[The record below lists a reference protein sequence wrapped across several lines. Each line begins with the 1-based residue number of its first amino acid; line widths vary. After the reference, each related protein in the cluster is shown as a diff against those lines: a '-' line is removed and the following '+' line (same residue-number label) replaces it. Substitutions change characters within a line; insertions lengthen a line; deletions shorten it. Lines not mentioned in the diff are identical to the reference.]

1 MSTFSFFQLIFDNYS
16 KAAVPPSA
24 SPATSYSKRIADDA
38 LLDDSSS
45 VNLNQLEI
53 AELRQQLQAT
63 KKQSLIFMEQ
73 SRKSSEREKMAFQ
86 QAQEALKLKV
96 AAVAEALQ
104 ATSRENYML
113 DLLTDASLDMAGKSH
128 LMRSFTYFAY
138 EFFGPHIFLIRLG
151 SFLDAAAEDQ
161 RVDARTEILVRLA
174 QQNNSSFWSA
184 PDRTRQIVRFQDRAS
199 QVREYLDFCTKTLAM
214 VYNAMFPRNLQPK
227 TLPELINKFKSV

>member
-1 MSTFSFFQLIFDNYS
+1 MIFDNYS

-24 SPATSYSKRIADDA
+24 SPATSYSKRIADEV

-73 SRKSSEREKMAFQ
+73 SRKSSEREKMALQ
-86 QAQEALKLKV
+86 QAQEALKLKD

-113 DLLTDASLDMAGKSH
+113 DLLTDASLDMAGKSRPMH
-128 LMRSFTYFAY
+128 SFTYFTY
-138 EFFGPHIFLIRLG
+138 EFSSPHI
-151 SFLDAAAEDQ
+151 S
-161 RVDARTEILVRLA
+161 
-174 QQNNSSFWSA
+174 
-184 PDRTRQIVRFQDRAS
+184 
-199 QVREYLDFCTKTLAM
+199 
-214 VYNAMFPRNLQPK
+214 
-227 TLPELINKFKSV
+227 